1 MEGLTRSFLKAL
13 GCNDDQISAITERHT
28 EVTGAIKTERDDW
41 KQKYD
46 TAKAT
51 ADKVPGLQQEIDTLK
66 GGEDFKAKYEK
77 EHADFEAY
85 KGEISAQEQKKKVET
100 AYRKLLADEH
110 IKTDRHDFI
119 VAHTD
124 LSKATLDKDGN
135 LVEAESFKK
144 EINDSV
150 NGWGAFKVAVEK
162 ESHHPATP
170 PKDGSTGTGVSRA
183 KELAQRYQQERYGVK
198 DTGKE

>member
-1 MEGLTRSFLKAL
+1 MAFTREFLKACGL
-13 GCNDDQISAITERHT
+13 TDEQVSSVMQEHVS
-28 EVTGAIKTERDDW
+28 VTDALKAQRED
-41 KQKYD
+41 
-46 TAKAT
+46 AKKEAEN
-51 ADKVPGLQQEIDTLK
+51 AKKEAAKVPGLQQEIDSLK

-119 VAHTD
+119 IAHTD

-135 LVEAESFKK
+135 LVEAEALKK

-170 PKDGSTGTGVSRA
+170 PKDGNTGTGVSRA
-183 KELAQRYQQERYGVK
+183 KELAQKYQADRYGVK